1 MKRGYLIAILGIAVL
16 CGCSK
21 GPAMKPEA
29 SVAAPPDL
37 AAHSQEFRK
46 EIIRVAEGVHVAV
59 GFGLANSVLLEGRD
73 GVVIVDTMESAEAAQ
88 PVKEAFDKISPK
100 PVKALIYTHFHTD
113 HTFGA
118 KVLAGNHRPEIWAH
132 ESTPYW
138 LDRVV
143 TIIRETVYRR
153 SLRQFGS
160 LLPAEEFIHAGIGPR
175 LVFDAKV
182 TPALLLP
189 NRTFSGERLE
199 LDISGIR
206 MVLIHAPGETP
217 DQTVVWLPDKKV
229 LLAADNFYKS
239 FPNLYA
245 IRGTAYRDV
254 NLWVRS
260 LDLMRE
266 LKPDH
271 LVPLH
276 TRPIKGAERIYETLT
291 NYRDAIQYVHD
302 QTIRGMNAGLL
313 PEEIVRKVSLPPH
326 LSRQPYL
333 QEYYGT
339 VAWSVR
345 GIFDGYMGWFGGNA
359 TDLFPLPLR
368 ERAKRLAGLAGG
380 KEALWKKA
388 REAFSA
394 GDYQWAAELADPL
407 LQLDPENQ
415 EIRNLKGAAL
425 RKLGLRQIAAT
436 ARNYY
441 LTQAREE
448 EGKLHLGK
456 PPLTSD
462 REMVHRIPLDS
473 FFRSLA
479 VRLDP
484 EKSARVDQI
493 VGFRFPDTGEAFSV
507 HVRRGVAEIQPRFP
521 DKPKIT
527 VAVDS
532 KVWKEMAAGM
542 RNPLLTMGKDMKVE
556 GGILNLIRFLK
567 MFEGE

>member
-1 MKRGYLIAILGIAVL
+1 MRRGYLMGMLGIAVL

-21 GPAMKPEA
+21 MQGVKQEGA
-29 SVAAPPDL
+29 VAAPPDL

-46 EIIRVAEGVHVAV
+46 EIIRVAEGVYVAV

-73 GVVIVDTMESAEAAQ
+73 GVVIVDTMESAEAAR
-88 PVKEAFDKISPK
+88 PVKEAFEKISTK
-100 PVKALIYTHFHTD
+100 PVKAILYTHFHTD

-118 KVLAGNHRPEIWAH
+118 KVMAGDDQPEIWAH
-132 ESTPYW
+132 ESTTYW
-138 LDRVV
+138 LNRVV
-143 TIIRETVYRR
+143 TITRETVYRR
-153 SLRQFGS
+153 SMRQFGS

-175 LVFDAKV
+175 LVFEAKV

-189 NRTFSGERLE
+189 SRTFSGERLE

-217 DQTVVWLPDKKV
+217 DQIIVWLPDKKV

-276 TRPIKGAERIYETLT
+276 TRPMAGADRIYETLT

-313 PEEIVRKVSLPPH
+313 PEEIVRKVTLPPH
-326 LSRQPYL
+326 LSSQPYL

-345 GIFDGYMGWFGGNA
+345 GIFDGYLGWFGGNA
-359 TDLFPLPLR
+359 TDLFPLPLG
-368 ERAKRLAGLAGG
+368 ERAKRLADLAGG
-380 KEALWKKA
+380 RQALWEKA
-388 REAFSA
+388 RQAFSA
-394 GDYQWAAELADPL
+394 GDYQWTLELADPL

-425 RKLGLRQIAAT
+425 RGLGSRQTAAT

-448 EGKLHLGK
+448 EGKLHLPK
-456 PPLTSD
+456 APLPSD
-462 REMVHRIPLDS
+462 REMAHRIPLES
-473 FFRSLA
+473 LFRSLA

-493 VGFRFPDTGEAFSV
+493 VGFRFPDTGEAFRV

-521 DKPKIT
+521 GKPDIA

-532 KVWKEMAAGM
+532 KVWKEMAAGI
-542 RNPLLTMGKDMKVE
+542 RNPVLTMGKDMKVE

-567 MFEGE
+567 MFEE